1 MGQPASKHPGSLRE
15 NLTNGM
21 EGIQFMATLSE
32 KEIQEKLTT
41 LPDWKYE
48 AGSLVRDYTF
58 ADFAQAFA
66 FVVRLALMAEK
77 ANHHPDIDIRYNK
90 VRVALVSH
98 DAGGV
103 TGRDMSMAGEIGR
116 IG

>member
-1 MGQPASKHPGSLRE
+1 
-15 NLTNGM
+15 
-21 EGIQFMATLSE
+21 MAKLSE
-32 KEIQEKLTT
+32 NEIQEKLRA
-41 LPDWKYE
+41 LPGWKYE
-48 AGSLVRDYTF
+48 AGALAREYEF
-58 ADFAQAFA
+58 PDFVAAFA
-66 FVVRLALMAEK
+66 FVTRLALMAEK

-103 TGRDMSMAGEIGR
+103 TGRDVAMAVEISK